1 MEQVPNQNK
10 AGSTRNIVFWY
21 LMVLAGAG
29 TLYVL
34 TCAPTILW
42 QDSGLFVYRIY
53 HHDLEGKLGLALA
66 HPLYIMIGF
75 VTKCIPFGDLAYKIN
90 LLSAVFGAITIANMF
105 LLLRL
110 WLDKNLPA
118 IIGAVTLCVSWT
130 FWQYA
135 VIAEVYT
142 LFTAQFL
149 TELIVLLLYT
159 KTRKMKFLYLL
170 GLLNGLTIAN
180 HMWGV
185 FGLACYTIFVV
196 ILLAKKRISLRCFS
210 TIVLLWII
218 GALPYEYLIIKNT
231 ILSGDILGTLASAMF
246 GARWQGAVFNTSI
259 SMKIVLENIIFI
271 FLSFPTPNLL
281 LFFAGL
287 LALKQAET
295 NRSFVNMTLALVA
308 LHLVFAFRYTVPDRY
323 VFLLPFYCLTA
334 FLIGLG
340 ADVIIKRHNRKML
353 LYTIIAFALL
363 PIPVY
368 CITPDVARKTYKPL
382 GQRRQR
388 PYRDEYTYFLQP
400 WKTGY
405 RGAEKFAE
413 EALGS
418 VEKNA
423 IIYAYTT
430 DVHALLYIQEVKH
443 KRNDVKIVSNYDS
456 SGNAPVFDRNTI
468 GQLMRDSSVYV
479 TSPKKGYCPEFLLD
493 DYDFVKAGVLWRVVK
508 RE

>member
-1 MEQVPNQNK
+1 MSNQNK
-10 AGSTRNIVFWY
+10 TGGTYNIVLWY
-21 LMVLAGAG
+21 LVVLTGAG
-29 TLYVL
+29 LVYVF

-66 HPLYIMIGF
+66 HPLYIMIGLIA
-75 VTKCIPFGDLAYKIN
+75 KLIPVGDLAYKIN
-90 LLSAVFGAITIANMF
+90 LLSAVFAAITIANTF

-118 IIGAVTLCVSWT
+118 IIGAVTLSVCWT
-130 FWQYA
+130 FWQHA
-135 VIAEVYT
+135 VVAEVYT
-142 LFTAQFL
+142 LFTAQLL

-159 KTRKMKFLYLL
+159 KTRKIKFLYLL

-185 FGLACYTIFVV
+185 FGLACYTVFVV
-196 ILLAKKRISLRCFS
+196 ILLAKKQISLRCFI

-218 GALPYEYLIIKNT
+218 GAMPYEYLIIKNT
-231 ILSGDILGTLASAMF
+231 ILSGDIWGTLASAMF
-246 GARWQGAVFNTSI
+246 GTLWQDAVFNTSI
-259 SMKIVLENIIFI
+259 SIRIVLENIIFI
-271 FLSFPTPNLL
+271 LLNFPTPNLL

-287 LALKQAET
+287 LALKQAKT
-295 NRSFVNMTLALVA
+295 NRSFVNITLALAV
-308 LHLVFAFRYTVPDRY
+308 LHLVFAFRYSVPDRY

-340 ADVIIKRHNRKML
+340 ADIIIKRCNRKML
-353 LYTIIAFALL
+353 LYAIIAFALL
-363 PIPVY
+363 PVPVY
-368 CITPDVARKTYKPL
+368 CITPDVARKAYKPL

-405 RGAEKFAE
+405 RGAEKFAD

-423 IIYAYTT
+423 IIYAYNT
-430 DVHALLYIQEVKH
+430 DVHALLYIQEVKG
-443 KRNDVKIVSNYDS
+443 KRNDVKIVSDYDS
-456 SGNAPVFDRNTI
+456 SENAPAFNKNTI

-479 TSPKKGYCPEFLLD
+479 GSPTKGYCPEFLLY
-493 DYDFVKAGVLWRVVK
+493 DYDFVKDGGLWRVGK
-508 RE
+508 KKTE